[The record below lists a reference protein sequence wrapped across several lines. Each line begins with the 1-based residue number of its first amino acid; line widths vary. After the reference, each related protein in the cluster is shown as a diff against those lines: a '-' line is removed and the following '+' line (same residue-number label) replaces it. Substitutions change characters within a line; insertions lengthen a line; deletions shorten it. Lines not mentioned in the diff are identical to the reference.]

1 MDKTFAEIAFTP
13 GVRAAQERYGSRDGY
28 AAVAAGAA
36 PFAGLGGREAAFVEG
51 LDGFYQATVGEGGWP
66 YVQFRGGPRGFLKV
80 LDPRT
85 LGYADFEGNR
95 QYLSVGNLAADD
107 RVALF
112 LIDQAN
118 RRRLK
123 IWARARVVDAADDPA
138 LAARLVAPGYK
149 ARVGRAVVL
158 AVEAFDWNCPQHITP
173 RWSADELAAVLAPL
187 KARLAELEAE
197 NARLGARID

>member
-13 GVRAAQERYGSRDGY
+13 GVRAAQERYGSRDAY
-28 AAVAAGAA
+28 AAVAAAA
-36 PFAGLGGREAAFVEG
+36 LPFDGLGEREAAFVEG

-66 YVQFRGGPRGFLKV
+66 YLQFRGGPRGFLKV

-123 IWARARVVDAADDPA
+123 VWARARVVDAADDPA
-138 LAARLVAPGYK
+138 LAAGLAVPGYR
-149 ARVGRAVVL
+149 ARVGRAVLL

-173 RWSADELAAVLAPL
+173 RWSADELAGMLAPL
-187 KARLAELEAE
+187 KARLEALEAE
-197 NARLGARID
+197 NAGLRAKID